1 MSNANKIKTLQD
13 QLNRSAGTLSKVA
26 ASKVTASQ
34 LIKIALNAAMRNS
47 TLLQCDA
54 RSIVRAVMQGAELG
68 LVPGS
73 ALNQAYLVPFKNKSN
88 GTWEAQ
94 LIISAQGLA
103 ELAYR
108 SGMVT
113 SITVE
118 CVYRGDV
125 FEFEQGLNP
134 KLRHIPAGETDDP
147 KDITHAYTVVTLKD
161 GAQVFKVMTR
171 SQIDRIMK
179 KSPSV
184 KSGSMSPWTTDYEEM
199 ARKTVAKNAFKYVPK
214 SIEVAK
220 AAALDSA
227 QQSEDWSD
235 VEFEIPEA
243 MPDLPE
249 EIPSAV
255 QALESKIAERTG
267 DLADEEDFELSG
279 DDE

>member
-1 MSNANKIKTLQD
+1 MSTNAIKIKTLQD
-13 QLNRSAGTLSKVA
+13 QLNKSAGTLSKVA
-26 ASKVTASQ
+26 ASKVTPNQ

-54 RSIVRAVMQGAELG
+54 RSIVRSVLQGAELG

-73 ALNQAYLVPFKNKSN
+73 ALNQAYLVPFKNSKA

-108 SGMVT
+108 SGMVS

-118 CVYRGDV
+118 CVYKGDE
-125 FEFEQGLNP
+125 FEFEQGLTP
-134 KLRHIPAGETDDP
+134 KLRHVPAGETDDP
-147 KDITHAYTVVTLKD
+147 KDITHAYAVIALKD

-171 SQIDRIMK
+171 SQIERIK
-179 KSPSV
+179 LRSPGKGS
-184 KSGSMSPWTTDYEEM
+184 SGPWVTDYEEM
-199 ARKTVAKNAFKYVPK
+199 ARKTVAKNAFKFVPK

-235 VEFEIPEA
+235 VEFDIPEA
-243 MPDLPE
+243 MPELPE
-249 EIPSAV
+249 AEASTAV

-267 DLADEEDFELSG
+267 DVGDDEDFELSG
-279 DDE
+279 DGE